1 MKWIGKDEKEDTKEE
16 GKLYLKDRR
25 TEERRREQQYIQKQR
40 KRGPDIDKIPQRGR
54 KKAQGTKAYPQELVQ
69 KGPLYERDFLEDEGF
84 ISGEDEGQ
92 EMYVAQKNRAMFWL
106 RCIVAMMLF
115 GLLVLSDC
123 NHWSYKG
130 FSVADV
136 KKEISDTVFLEKAGD
151 LAQEVYQ
158 EFMR

>member
-1 MKWIGKDEKEDTKEE
+1 MKWIGKDEKEDAKEE

-25 TEERRREQQYIQKQR
+25 TQERRREQQYIQKQR
-40 KRGPDIDKIPQRGR
+40 KRGPDIEKIPQRRR
-54 KKAQGTKAYPQELVQ
+54 KKTQGTKAYPRELVQ

-84 ISGEDEGQ
+84 ISGEDEEQ

-115 GLLVLSDC
+115 ALLVLSDC
-123 NHWSYKG
+123 NHWTYKG
-130 FSVADV
+130 FSAADV